1 MILIFVVNLPPPLC
15 HYVELYLESF
25 GWKKWSLGDNLG
37 LTPKYYIYL
46 FNLVGYDLNQS
57 VILDSS

>member
-37 LTPKYYIYL
+37 L
-46 FNLVGYDLNQS
+46 
-57 VILDSS
+57 